1 MVDPNDRSD
10 RVRVPGVL
18 SVYARV
24 VNWLAIG
31 GGILAALCLAAL
43 ALLVF
48 AEILVATASKII
60 PGVRGDIP
68 IAWEYSGYLMGAAFM
83 LGSAVTL
90 RAGGHIRVTAFLFM
104 LPNGAQRVVETVAT
118 LVGTLF
124 AGFLAWTLIVF
135 TARSFV
141 DGNVSFASFTP
152 LWIPQVGMAIG
163 STLLT
168 LVMLE
173 RLFDCLFNLPLDDES
188 LKVATFN
195 E

>member
-1 MVDPNDRSD
+1 MGDPNGHSE
-10 RVRVPGVL
+10 RVRVKGLL
-18 SVYARV
+18 SAYARV

-31 GGILAALCLAAL
+31 GGILAALCLASL

-48 AEILVATASKII
+48 AEIVVASASKII

-68 IAWEYSGYLMGAAFM
+68 IAWEYSGYLMGTAFM

-90 RAGGHIRVTAFLFM
+90 RAGSHIRVTAL
-104 LPNGAQRVVETVAT
+104 LTILSSTTQRIVETVAT
-118 LVGTLF
+118 GVGTLF
-124 AGFLAWTLIVF
+124 SGFLAWTMVVF

-141 DGNVSFASFTP
+141 EGNVSFASFTP

-163 STLLT
+163 ASLLT

-173 RLFDCLFNLPLDDES
+173 RLFACLLDLPLEDAS
-188 LKVATFN
+188 LKVASFN

>member
-1 MVDPNDRSD
+1 MKP
-10 RVRVPGVL
+10 
-18 SVYARV
+18 
-24 VNWLAIG
+24 
-31 GGILAALCLAAL
+31 
-43 ALLVF
+43 F
-48 AEILVATASKII
+48 A
-60 PGVRGDIP
+60 
-68 IAWEYSGYLMGAAFM
+68 
-83 LGSAVTL
+83 
-90 RAGGHIRVTAFLFM
+90 
-104 LPNGAQRVVETVAT
+104 TV
-118 LVGTLF
+118 VGTLF

-173 RLFDCLFNLPLDDES
+173 RLFACLFNLPLDDES